1 MTTPSSK
8 GSTGMK
14 SGTDTTGATDLSLLS
29 LPRAFFARPTPEVAR
44 ALIGV
49 QLWVAVGAETVAG
62 RVVETEA
69 YLGTDDP
76 ASHAAAGETPRSAV
90 MFGPPGMVYVYF
102 IYGVH
107 HCLNLVTEP
116 EGRAGAVLLRALE
129 PLAGRE
135 AMARRRAA
143 GRRTGRSS
151 DRALRRCDL
160 CSGPGKLCQA
170 CGIDLAWNGLCLGP
184 DSDQRHRIW
193 CVPGTPTRRV
203 VATPRIGI
211 GRAREKLLRFIDP
224 DSGCLTRSL
233 TSTRG
238 DTSVPS

>member
-1 MTTPSSK
+1 
-8 GSTGMK
+8 MK
-14 SGTDTTGATDLSLLS
+14 SGTDTMGTTDLS

-49 QLWVAVGAETVAG
+49 QLWVSSGTETVAG

-76 ASHAAAGETPRSAV
+76 ASHAAAGVTPRSAI

-116 EGRAGAVLLRALE
+116 AGQAGAVLLRALE
-129 PLAGRE
+129 PLVGCE
-135 AMARRRAA
+135 VMARRRAA
-143 GRRTGRSS
+143 GRSS
-151 DRALRRCDL
+151 DRALPARDL
-160 CSGPGKLCQA
+160 GSGPGKLCQA

-184 DSDQRHRIW
+184 DSDPQCHIW
-193 CVPGTPTRRV
+193 CVRGVPARRV

-211 GRAREKLLRFIDP
+211 KRARERLLRFIDP
-224 DSGCLTRSL
+224 DSDCLTRNL

-238 DTSVPS
+238 DTSVPR

>member
-1 MTTPSSK
+1 MTSETE
-8 GSTGMK
+8 
-14 SGTDTTGATDLSLLS
+14 TTGATDLSLLS

-49 QLWVAVGAETVAG
+49 QLWVSVGAETVAG

-69 YLGTDDP
+69 YLGADDP
-76 ASHAAAGETPRSAV
+76 ASHAAVGVTPRSAI

-107 HCLNLVTEP
+107 HCLNLVTET

-129 PLAGRE
+129 PLVGRE
-135 AMARRRAA
+135 VMVRRRAA
-143 GRRTGRSS
+143 GRSS
-151 DRALRRCDL
+151 DRVLRRRDL

-184 DSDQRHRIW
+184 DSDSRRHVW
-193 CVPGTPTRRV
+193 CVPGTPARRV

-224 DSGCLTRSL
+224 DSVCLTRSL
-233 TSTRG
+233 TSTRR

>member
-1 MTTPSSK
+1 
-8 GSTGMK
+8 MK
-14 SGTDTTGATDLSLLS
+14 SGTDTMGTTDLS

-49 QLWVAVGAETVAG
+49 QLWVSIGTETVAG

-69 YLGTDDP
+69 YLGADDP
-76 ASHAAAGETPRSAV
+76 ASHAAAGVTPRSAI

-116 EGRAGAVLLRALE
+116 AGQAGAVLLRALE
-129 PLAGRE
+129 PLVGCE
-135 AMARRRAA
+135 VMARRRAA
-143 GRRTGRSS
+143 GRSS
-151 DRALRRCDL
+151 DRALPSPDL

-184 DSDQRHRIW
+184 DSDPQRHIW
-193 CVPGTPTRRV
+193 CVLGTPARRV

-211 GRAREKLLRFIDP
+211 KRARERLLRFIDP
-224 DSGCLTRSL
+224 DSDCLTRNL

-238 DTSVPS
+238 DTSVPR